1 MLWCVFKPSSNT
13 LPVSPY
19 REVSPLWPSRGRL
32 KCTSNSSSTW
42 GKPTARSSTSPS
54 RRRPEG
60 NGGPEGEGRPD
71 EPRTST
77 GGMRGRTDVNG
88 WDGLASESPLTPH
101 RSSDSRS
108 WRSQRGS
115 SATSVTHC
123 FKNPHFLHKA
133 DTNCGND
140 TRIDT
145 HLIYYAVTVGWMCFS
160 NHMTNTF
167 CKLTVF

>member
-60 NGGPEGEGRPD
+60 NGSPEGRDGRANHAHLREGW
-71 EPRTST
+71 
-77 GGMRGRTDVNG
+77 GGGRTWTAETDSHRNHLSHLTARVTPAADARNG
-88 WDGLASESPLTPH
+88 DPPPPQSLIVLKTF
-101 RSSDSRS
+101 
-108 WRSQRGS
+108 
-115 SATSVTHC
+115 TSYIRWIRIVETTH
-123 FKNPHFLHKA
+123 
-133 DTNCGND
+133 
-140 TRIDT
+140 IDT